1 LLDLWAVEVFAAR
14 WCDPE
19 LVRRMEAAGT
29 LTEWKDVELKS
40 MEVSPR
46 VVGNEVEAGRSEV
59 AGGDTRLAVADEVAR
74 AEFAAAPWWLWWN
87 VLSLDAP
94 MVAVAWA
101 LVFAECAEVA
111 LPGAEIAVLGLVV
124 WLIYTV
130 DRLLDG
136 RTSLMQGGAGAF
148 GSPLM
153 QRHAF
158 HRVHARAIAW
168 VAAGVG
174 ASTSVLVFTQ
184 IGAQILKLA
193 VPLGLVLVLYMAL
206 VHLGRG
212 RILVRLLKEV
222 AVGGIFAAG
231 VALPAWSRLGARRW
245 EFLVLAALFAAVC
258 TLNCVAIEEWERGRD
273 RNLSVAGLR
282 QSAMVGFGLGSGK
295 FAAMLAV
302 CATLLAPVVRLRG
315 EFSAI
320 GAAIAVSAVLILLL
334 DLMRERISAD
344 VLRVLVDVA
353 LLAPALVV
361 LVMR

>member
-1 LLDLWAVEVFAAR
+1 MIG
-14 WCDPE
+14 PE
-19 LVRRMEAAGT
+19 AESKASAG
-29 LTEWKDVELKS
+29 L
-40 MEVSPR
+40 SPR
-46 VVGNEVEAGRSEV
+46 GWVWNHDERFIEASPRFVGN
-59 AGGDTRLAVADEVAR
+59 EVAR

-87 VLSLDAP
+87 ILSLDAP
-94 MVAVAWA
+94 MVGIAWA
-101 LVFAECAEVA
+101 LVFARCAGVA
-111 LPGAEIAVLGLVV
+111 VTGAEITALGLVV

-136 RTSLMQGGAGAF
+136 RTSAMQGDAGAF
-148 GSPLM
+148 GSPLR
-153 QRHAF
+153 QRHFF
-158 HRVHARAIAW
+158 HRSHARAIAW

-174 ASTSVLVFTQ
+174 AFTAMLVFTQ
-184 IGAQILKLA
+184 IGGQTLKLA
-193 VPLGLVLVLYMAL
+193 VPVGVVLVLYMAW

-212 RILVRLLKEV
+212 QILAGLPKEV

-231 VALPAWSRLGARRW
+231 VALPAWSRLSARRW
-245 EFLVLAALFAAVC
+245 EFFVLAALFAAVC

-344 VLRVLVDVA
+344 ALRVLVDVA

>member
-1 LLDLWAVEVFAAR
+1 LIG
-14 WCDPE
+14 PE
-19 LVRRMEAAGT
+19 AESKASAGF
-29 LTEWKDVELKS
+29 
-40 MEVSPR
+40 SPR
-46 VVGNEVEAGRSEV
+46 GWVWNHDERFIEASPRFVGK
-59 AGGDTRLAVADEVAR
+59 EVAR
-74 AEFAAAPWWLWWN
+74 AEFGAAPWWLWWN
-87 VLSLDAP
+87 ILSLDAP
-94 MVAVAWA
+94 MVGIAWA
-101 LVFAECAEVA
+101 LAFAKCAGVA
-111 LPGAEIAVLGLVV
+111 VTGAEITALGLVV

-136 RTSLMQGGAGAF
+136 RTSAMQGDAGAF
-148 GSPLM
+148 GSPLQ
-153 QRHAF
+153 QRHFF
-158 HRVHARAIAW
+158 HRSHARAIAW

-174 ASTSVLVFTQ
+174 AFTAMLVFTQ
-184 IGAQILKLA
+184 IGGQTLKLA
-193 VPLGLVLVLYMAL
+193 VPVGVVLVLYMAW

-212 RILVRLLKEV
+212 QILAGLPKEV

-258 TLNCVAIEEWERGRD
+258 TLNCLAIEEWERGRD

>member
-1 LLDLWAVEVFAAR
+1 
-14 WCDPE
+14 
-19 LVRRMEAAGT
+19 
-29 LTEWKDVELKS
+29 
-40 MEVSPR
+40 
-46 VVGNEVEAGRSEV
+46 
-59 AGGDTRLAVADEVAR
+59 
-74 AEFAAAPWWLWWN
+74 
-87 VLSLDAP
+87 LSLDAP
-94 MVAVAWA
+94 MVGIAWA
-101 LVFAECAEVA
+101 LAFAKCAGVA
-111 LPGAEIAVLGLVV
+111 VTGAEITALGLVV

-136 RTSLMQGGAGAF
+136 RTSAMQGDAGAF
-148 GSPLM
+148 GSPLQ
-153 QRHAF
+153 QRHFF
-158 HRVHARAIAW
+158 HRSHARAIAW

-174 ASTSVLVFTQ
+174 AFTAMLVFTQ
-184 IGAQILKLA
+184 IGGQTLKPA
-193 VPLGLVLVLYMAL
+193 VPVGVVLVLYMAW

-212 RILVRLLKEV
+212 RILAGLPKEV

-231 VALPAWSRLGARRW
+231 VVLPAWSRLGARRW

-258 TLNCVAIEEWERGRD
+258 TLNCLAIEEWERGRD

-344 VLRVLVDVA
+344 ALRVLVDVA

>member
-1 LLDLWAVEVFAAR
+1 
-14 WCDPE
+14 
-19 LVRRMEAAGT
+19 
-29 LTEWKDVELKS
+29 
-40 MEVSPR
+40 
-46 VVGNEVEAGRSEV
+46 
-59 AGGDTRLAVADEVAR
+59 
-74 AEFAAAPWWLWWN
+74 
-87 VLSLDAP
+87 LSLDAP
-94 MVAVAWA
+94 MVGIAWA
-101 LVFAECAEVA
+101 LVFARCAGVA
-111 LPGAEIAVLGLVV
+111 VTGAEITALGLVV

-136 RTSLMQGGAGAF
+136 RTNAMQGDAGAF
-148 GSPLM
+148 GSPLR
-153 QRHAF
+153 QRHFF
-158 HRVHARAIAW
+158 HRSHARAIAW

-174 ASTSVLVFTQ
+174 AFTAMLVFTQ
-184 IGAQILKLA
+184 IGGQILKLA
-193 VPLGLVLVLYMAL
+193 VPVGVVLVLYMAW

-212 RILVRLLKEV
+212 RILAGLPKEV

-231 VALPAWSRLGARRW
+231 VALPAWSRLSARRW
-245 EFLVLAALFAAVC
+245 EFFVLAALFAAVC
-258 TLNCVAIEEWERGRD
+258 TLNCVAIEEWERGRE

-282 QSAMVGFGLGSGK
+282 QSAVVGFGLGSGK

-344 VLRVLVDVA
+344 ALRVLVDVA